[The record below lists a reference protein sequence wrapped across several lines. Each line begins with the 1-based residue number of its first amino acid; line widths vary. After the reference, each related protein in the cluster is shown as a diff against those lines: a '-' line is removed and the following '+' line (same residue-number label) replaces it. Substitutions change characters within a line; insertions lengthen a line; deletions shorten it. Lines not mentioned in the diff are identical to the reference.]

1 MQHFLRSIIAEPLA
15 VFMALG
21 AGLFALYGLVSADG
35 RVADPKEIVVSR
47 SDLLAYMQYRAR
59 AFDAGRFDRIFNE
72 LTDDER
78 KQLIADYV
86 EEEALYREAKAL
98 GLDRHDYVARRRLI
112 QQLGFIIQGFSES
125 DAVPSPAKIEAY
137 YAANAKEYAEP
148 ATITFTHV
156 FFSADRRG
164 LREAETL
171 ARQKLQELNAKKIA
185 FEEAS
190 AHGDRRL
197 FHVNYVQKE
206 HDLVS
211 SHFSA
216 TMANELFS
224 LTPDGE
230 LWRGPYFSNYGAHLV
245 LLVDRADATTRPL
258 EDVRDRAAL
267 SVRRE
272 EENDRRNKV
281 IRAIVRTYSVRLMD
295 DAAGVTEAGS

>member
-1 MQHFLRSIIAEPLA
+1 MRHFLKSTVAEPLA

-21 AGLFALYGLVSADG
+21 AGLFALYSLVSADG
-35 RVADPKEIVVSR
+35 RDADPNEIVVSR

-72 LTDDER
+72 LADDER
-78 KQLIADYV
+78 ERLIAGYV

-98 GLDRHDYVARRRLI
+98 GLDRHDYVARHRLI
-112 QQLGFIIQGFSES
+112 QRLEFIIQGISET

-137 YAANAKEYAEP
+137 YAANAEEYAEP

-171 ARQKLQELNAKKIA
+171 ARQKLEELNGKKTA

-197 FHVNYVQKE
+197 FHVNYVHKE

-216 TMANELFS
+216 GMADELFS
-224 LTPDGE
+224 LTPDGA
-230 LWRGPYFSNYGAHLV
+230 LWRGPYFSSYGAHLV
-245 LLVDRADATTRPL
+245 LLVDRAGARTRPL
-258 EDVRDRAAL
+258 EEVRDRAAL
-267 SVRRE
+267 SIRRE
-272 EENDRRNKV
+272 EENNRRNEA
-281 IRAIVRTYSVRLMD
+281 IRAIVQTYSVRLMD
-295 DAAGVTEAGS
+295 DAAGATEAGP